1 MGFMDFEPKARR
13 VLDRS
18 RCPGLR
24 MLDTL
29 NENSYSES
37 VAKMAAGDNGGFDQE
52 EGEHGDSASSPEG
65 PTTSLTTTPDHEFFP
80 AIPAALQDCSAVKHL
95 LKSDIN
101 KADIESS
108 SLDFAQFLD
117 FVTSTNTIRQLYDTL
132 LVWLYNRNHYFLV
145 VQQTKLS
152 IVHTTVV
159 VLLEVK
165 STRLQPPQWL
175 AVVLETYNNGRP
187 GRWIGEIS
195 IEWVDT
201 SWRTAHSVLHVGAV
215 SPVATLPWL
224 DPVRLQALCAA
235 LRRFRASSGSNSI
248 PIREH
253 TGQKNRPPPSNPS
266 RKGSDN
272 GKKPRQQPGGGP
284 AKPPGDSSEE
294 RDGTKPV
301 RRQARNKIP
310 NPHELPWACPL
321 YKYDPIRHMGC
332 LFHSLTESRH
342 VKRHLL
348 RHHKRPTHCPTC
360 YECFSK
366 KTECDEHI
374 VNRVCGSC
382 SEPEDWDRY
391 ISEDVRGQ
399 IDSVAGG
406 DWFAMWDIIYPNVP
420 RPPTP
425 FLESADLRMDA
436 MAAIGNDRSAP
447 FRRELEISGL
457 NEVQIQ
463 SAMEAYSRAFALRSP
478 STNSNSSDTAVNQLP
493 AGGTSQQ
500 HGSNVGGHSQGAP
513 PQPHPWSANPISH
526 QRHDETSATIGSNSQ
541 SMFTAQI
548 YGQQAECFPPQ
559 QGQNE
564 VINFQD
570 IPMNQEALEMQRR
583 RQLYLNQQ
591 QRAQQQ
597 QRERQHEQQQQR
609 EQQSLQRQRQ
619 QLVQLQRQQHEA
631 ELHARA
637 VNADGFPPTNLR
649 FQQAIN
655 TVDQQRR
662 QLHQRQRDNL
672 WQRTFRLSAGH
683 HQQNAPQHDHSR
695 HGVSASGQALP
706 HHLPQ
711 RQRQQTTQFPTQG
724 TRMQRYPS
732 TSASSTLN
740 LSQRTHSNSNNH
752 PTNFNS
758 GASQQ
763 RQWPQWDGQATGS
776 NQQQQFN
783 DDFLSM
789 LDIPA
794 APQASGFN
802 STTRQSAGAHGSA
815 YPTAANA
822 GSSSAMMPQQV
833 MMRDDMLPFIN
844 PALLNNHAMSPAQPN
859 GYATQPPPTP
869 APTDLPFITGQM
881 HDFLD
886 DVEDL
891 ISLHD
896 VEESYM
902 KIDPVEDEDDEEDS
916 DNDDDDEEVS
926 DDEE

>member
-1 MGFMDFEPKARR
+1 MDTAYSSPHPLPTTERPLPIDMGLMDFEPKARR

-52 EGEHGDSASSPEG
+52 QGEHGDNASSPEG

-117 FVTSTNTIRQLYDTL
+117 FVTSNNTIRQLYDTL

-224 DPVRLQALCAA
+224 DPIRLQALCAA
-235 LRRFRASSGSNSI
+235 LRRFRASSGSSFI

-253 TGQKNRPPPSNPS
+253 TGQKKRPPPSNPS
-266 RKGSDN
+266 RKGSDS
-272 GKKPRQQPGGGP
+272 GKKPGQNPGRGP
-284 AKPPGDSSEE
+284 AKPPGDSSEKP
-294 RDGTKPV
+294 DGTRPA
-301 RRQARNKIP
+301 RRQAGNRIP
-310 NPHELPWACPL
+310 NPHGLPWACPL
-321 YKYDPIRHMGC
+321 YKYDPIRHMEC

-342 VKRHLL
+342 VKRHLI
-348 RHHKRPTHCPTC
+348 RHHKQPDHCPTC
-360 YECFSK
+360 YKRFPQ
-366 KTECDEHI
+366 KTDRDQHI
-374 VNRVCGSC
+374 VDRTC
-382 SEPEDWDRY
+382 SPRPEPEDWDMF
-391 ISEDVRGQ
+391 ISEDAVAK
-399 IDSVAGG
+399 IDKVVGG
-406 DWFAMWDIIYPNVP
+406 YWFAMWDIIYPNTP
-420 RPPTP
+420 RPLSP

-447 FRRELEISGL
+447 LRRELAISGL

-463 SAMEAYSRAFALRSP
+463 SVMEAYSRAFALRPP
-478 STNSNSSDTAVNQLP
+478 STNSNSSDTANPSASQVNQLP

-513 PQPHPWSANPISH
+513 PQSHPWSANPISH

-541 SMFTAQI
+541 SMFPAPI
-548 YGQQAECFPPQ
+548 YGQQAGCFPLQ
-559 QGQNE
+559 QGQNGA
-564 VINFQD
+564 INFQD
-570 IPMNQEALEMQRR
+570 IPINQEALEVQRR
-583 RQLYLNQQ
+583 HQHQVYLNQQ

-597 QRERQHEQQQQR
+597 QREREHVFR
-609 EQQSLQRQRQ
+609 PRIYGFSKLSIPWTSS
-619 QLVQLQRQQHEA
+619 
-631 ELHARA
+631 
-637 VNADGFPPTNLR
+637 ADNCISDNVIICGSALFDYRL
-649 FQQAIN
+649 AI
-655 TVDQQRR
+655 TSRM
-662 QLHQRQRDNL
+662 
-672 WQRTFRLSAGH
+672 LSSMIILATG
-683 HQQNAPQHDHSR
+683 
-695 HGVSASGQALP
+695 
-706 HHLPQ
+706 
-711 RQRQQTTQFPTQG
+711 
-724 TRMQRYPS
+724 
-732 TSASSTLN
+732 
-740 LSQRTHSNSNNH
+740 
-752 PTNFNS
+752 

-802 STTRQSAGAHGSA
+802 STTRQSAGAHGST

-822 GSSSAMMPQQV
+822 GSPSAMMPQQV

-869 APTDLPFITGQM
+869 APTDLPIITGQM
-881 HDFLD
+881 HDFLY

-902 KIDPVEDEDDEEDS
+902 KIDPVEDEDDEEDR